1 MKYYYGS
8 SHVNEMSV
16 QLDLTKAY
24 NYILLN
30 NDSIIKSCPESF
42 YNYNDIIYTRITSN
56 LTINGGES

>member
-1 MKYYYGS
+1 MEYYYGS
-8 SHVNEMSV
+8 SRVKNISV

-56 LTINGGES
+56 LTINGGEP